1 MYKVTN
7 NTNSAYDF
15 PLKGGGSDIIA
26 AGKTKVI
33 DLDSDYAVMMADDPS
48 VIIEAHTT
56 QPVKRTT
63 KRNKE

>member
-26 AGKTKVI
+26 AGKTNVI
-33 DLDSDYAVMMADDPS
+33 DLDDDYAVMLVDDPTI
-48 VIIEAHTT
+48 VIETYT
-56 QPVKRTT
+56 PPKRQTKRT
-63 KRNKE
+63 KD

>member
-7 NTNSAYDF
+7 KTNSAYDF

-26 AGKTKVI
+26 AGKSKVI

-48 VIIEAHTT
+48 VIIEAHT
-56 QPVKRTT
+56 PAAPKRPT